1 MIVAYPPPRPT
12 REDVEFIDFYVAI
25 LEDGIA
31 RLADCARDHSVATT
45 AARRRQVF
53 GELREWLEAR
63 ADQADLD
70 CPPRRPGGL
79 GGVG

>member
-1 MIVAYPPPRPT
+1 MIVPHPARPT
-12 REDVEFIDFYVAI
+12 REDVEFVDFYVAV
-25 LEDGIA
+25 LEDGIV

-53 GELREWLEAR
+53 RELREWLEAR
-63 ADQADLD
+63 ADQADLAR
-70 CPPRRPGGL
+70 PPRRPGGL